1 MALRLFQSALC
12 GVVLACAGCVVV
24 PVPGT
29 DTPAAPAAA
38 SSAPGQCRE
47 FQQTVTIGGRPQQAW
62 GTTCQQADGTWKIA
76 SARPDNSAPAG
87 GAGPS
92 SAAYPANSYDRA
104 PYYGPY
110 VVVPVG
116 PPGAGAER
124 K

>member
-1 MALRLFQSALC
+1 MARLAFQSALY

-24 PVPGT
+24 PVSGP
-29 DTPAAPAAA
+29 DAPAAPAAA
-38 SSAPGQCRE
+38 SSPSGQCRE
-47 FQQTVTIGGRPQQAW
+47 FQQTVTIGGRLQQAW

-76 SARPDNSAPAG
+76 SAPPDGSGPAG
-87 GAGPS
+87 GASPS
-92 SAAYPANSYDRA
+92 NADYPANPYDRP